1 MSWPLTDGLC
11 SVCGEYVTAA
21 RQALRLGRAND
32 RPLRAHDAFV
42 EEAWRDPGCSDDRSL
57 LDSAV
62 RLACQDKLIEA
73 RVCNRAGR
81 VPVMPQ

>member
-1 MSWPLTDGLC
+1 MIVLPRLLAQLLTKVGECRGAELALDVVEHVMEPLTDGLC

-42 EEAWRDPGCSDDRSL
+42 KEA
-57 LDSAV
+57 
-62 RLACQDKLIEA
+62 
-73 RVCNRAGR
+73 
-81 VPVMPQ
+81 